1 MQGIDP
7 LFFVLLGK
15 RAIATLLP
23 TKKRG
28 KRYQQIDIQLL
39 NTNSNSEQTETLVEL
54 CCLCL
59 SLLLLTQSPGGQRRQ
74 TANRKQ
80 WAAEAVEPDSDD

>member
-1 MQGIDP
+1 MMLLMQGIDP
-7 LFFVLLGK
+7 LFFCFPVQQRGT
-15 RAIATLLP
+15 RTLLP
-23 TKKRG
+23 K

-39 NTNSNSEQTETLVEL
+39 SNSNSAQTETLVEL

-59 SLLLLTQSPGGQRRQ
+59 SLLLTQSPGGQRRQ

>member
-7 LFFVLLGK
+7 FFCFA
-15 RAIATLLP
+15 RQACECHAAAD
-23 TKKRG
+23 KKRG

-59 SLLLLTQSPGGQRRQ
+59 SLLLTQSPGGQRRQ